1 MLFQANTFLGMLLIF
16 ILITIAAMFY
26 NTKNKIVFYTEKM
39 MAFPNQKLIVL
50 EEKGKQRVLNGLS
63 KWAKIKHTLVE
74 TR

>member
-39 MAFPNQKLIVL
+39 MAFLKTSLQF
-50 EEKGKQRVLNGLS
+50 GKKKENKES
-63 KWAKIKHTLVE
+63 
-74 TR
+74 